1 METYMYSQVDE
12 NGYRRILHLRPD
24 AVGDR
29 LVIDSNPYGNSAA
42 CIMPRGA
49 VQDLRD
55 ALTAW
60 LCDDSPT
67 TSVTVHLTEEH
78 VRRIVR
84 EELGELLRPGIAHLG
99 PHTPAPAPQ
108 AGEDVWGEA
117 HPCAACGHAEGVHT
131 ILHGCGAVNGEDE
144 CWCTS
149 YRQVAPLAGPDC
161 TMCDHP
167 DIDHS
172 PSVGCRRGEC
182 GCAQYTSA
190 PAPECTCTHAY
201 FGMHSSEGCT
211 YRKCPCTF
219 TEDAS

>member
-1 METYMYSQVDE
+1 MEMYKYSQVDE
-12 NGYRRILHLRPD
+12 SGYRRILRLRPNE
-24 AVGDR
+24 VGDR
-29 LVIDSNPYGNSAA
+29 LVIDSNPYGSSPS
-42 CIMPRGA
+42 CIMPRDA

-60 LCDDSPT
+60 LDDDSPT
-67 TSVTVHLTEEH
+67 TPVTVHLTEER
-78 VRRIVR
+78 VREIVR
-84 EELGELLRPGIAHLG
+84 QELASRPMPPG
-99 PHTPAPAPQ
+99 TPAVAPAPQ

-117 HPCAACGHAEGVHT
+117 DPCVRCGHAEGVHT

-161 TMCDHP
+161 TLCDHP

-172 PSVGCRRGEC
+172 ASVGCRRGGC

-190 PAPECTCTHAY
+190 PGGT
-201 FGMHSSEGCT
+201 S
-211 YRKCPCTF
+211 
-219 TEDAS
+219 